1 MDKHRINGVSF
12 FNHKTFRTTLYFAIL
27 GFIYLFTHP
36 SIYLLIYLMTLYF
49 RLNSVK
55 CRDDMLV
62 KKLYKGWKWLWANLI
77 NSPGIF

>member
-1 MDKHRINGVSF
+1 
-12 FNHKTFRTTLYFAIL
+12 
-27 GFIYLFTHP
+27 
-36 SIYLLIYLMTLYF
+36 MTLYF